1 MSENMQLLENFMNKQ
16 MHIPISAASV
26 WYGGFSLNYR
36 DIAYLILLGGSEREI
51 VDTPKVTLC

>member
-1 MSENMQLLENFMNKQ
+1 MHLLRNFINRQ
-16 MHIPISAASV
+16 MYIPISAASV

>member
-1 MSENMQLLENFMNKQ
+1 MHLLRNFMNRQ
-16 MHIPISAASV
+16 MYIPINAASV
-26 WYGGFSLNYR
+26 WHGGFSLNYR

>member
-1 MSENMQLLENFMNKQ
+1 MHLLRNFINRQ
-16 MHIPISAASV
+16 MYIPISAASV

-36 DIAYLILLGGSEREI
+36 DIAYLILLDGSEREI